1 MKLRVSSVADIGAIS
16 RAMRKTAKVRI
27 DDLAATAGLS
37 KQFVT
42 DVELG
47 KPGVQFGKVLQMLD
61 ELGIYVYIEA
71 PDDCSSEIESARQQ
85 IQRTTHR
92 RKNRANPEQD
102 TK

>member
-1 MKLRVSSVADIGAIS
+1 MKLKVSSVADIGTIS
-16 RAMRKTAKVRI
+16 RAMRKSAKVRI

-47 KPGVQFGKVLQMLD
+47 KPGVHLGKVLQMLD
-61 ELGIYVYIEA
+61 ELGIYVYVEA
-71 PDDCSSEIESARQQ
+71 PDDCSSELERARQQ

-102 TK
+102 SK